1 VKLLNKYDR
10 QSPIHRCFIRLK
22 ICLTALYH
30 LRIVISWDFGR
41 FRLFWSFFDDDD
53 GNITFSESTEYTKAA
68 KNGGSIGLMASLD
81 DDLDGQITFSELWAT
96 WIKSPVHNWTNEQLI
111 QWLVEECEISNSK
124 IIEIFRSKQF
134 TGAVIPKLALHDFS
148 YLKSVGV
155 KSFLLRRRMMLKSM
169 DAVMYRVVFLKCR
182 ILGWNKTI
190 WGQFWVEKGDF
201 KSFSGQNMSFSILVI
216 F

>member
-1 VKLLNKYDR
+1 MKLLNKYDR
-10 QSPIHRCFIRLK
+10 QSPIYRCFIRFK
-22 ICLTALYH
+22 ICLTALYTPNDT
-30 LRIVISWDFGR
+30 IEDAKA
-41 FRLFWSFFDDDD
+41 LFCLHDDVDDDDD

-190 WGQFWVEKGDF
+190 
-201 KSFSGQNMSFSILVI
+201 
-216 F
+216 